1 MSLYLKELSDLHGFL
16 SLRQSISQEEWETC
30 LAQIQDSEQ
39 THRLRQLLQLVDK
52 MGATHLEAIRE
63 FENTERDKGC
73 IPTYL
78 RQFCP
83 V

>member
-1 MSLYLKELSDLHGFL
+1 MSLYLKELSDLDGFL
-16 SLRQSISQEEWETC
+16 SLRQSISDEEWAAC
-30 LAQIQDSEQ
+30 LAQVQASEQ
-39 THRLRQLLQLVDK
+39 CKLSELLQLVDK
-52 MGATHLEAIRE
+52 MGASHLEAVRE
-63 FENTERDKGC
+63 FEQIERDKGC